1 MVGDGV
7 GKGGEETTDEKGRD
21 ALPEGGVGESSPQ
34 DTGGVVRP
42 PPNLAG
48 DRGGGDKP
56 LGWLLAGEGIALGTG
71 GSPSNSRITLLTPPL
86 FRAKQ

>member
-1 MVGDGV
+1 MGDGV

-48 DRGGGDKP
+48 DRGVGDKP
-56 LGWLLAGEGIALGTG
+56 LGWLLAGEGIAKKK
-71 GSPSNSRITLLTPPL
+71 I
-86 FRAKQ
+86 